1 MCTSSSSTTS
11 NSPPNAFTNIR
22 LQLSHL
28 KEGRLSET
36 TTVKMLSLLKALA
49 NIHVFLGIIMIV
61 LSGLADY
68 ASTRINTIRLHGL
81 EEICS
86 FYFVLVG
93 LVGICGSASYR
104 RGLVITYLVMC
115 IHSIFIFVPA
125 IITVS
130 SFDIHFYQHECW
142 GECDWHLL
150 ATSFPTN
157 SRCQI
162 MCGDHVDDAMRRRMT
177 RLGTDYRLDAG
188 LIAAAILE
196 FLLSIVTCVV
206 ASRTLFSPLKEL
218 GDQGTP
224 AELTVEMQP
233 LNQSEENTDSV
244 PNGLTH

>member
-1 MCTSSSSTTS
+1 MTIPTDTQKCWKAH
-11 NSPPNAFTNIR
+11 NL
-22 LQLSHL
+22 LQLSQL
-28 KEGRLSET
+28 KGARLSET

-49 NIHVFLGIIMIV
+49 NIHVLLGIIMIV

-68 ASTRINTIRLHGL
+68 TSTRINTIRLHGL

-177 RLGTDYRLDAG
+177 RLGTDYRLDAV
-188 LIAAAILE
+188 LITLAILE
-196 FLLSIVTCVV
+196 FILSIVTCVV

-218 GDQGTP
+218 GDQGTAA

-233 LNQSEENTDSV
+233 LNQSEETTDSI
-244 PNGLTH
+244 PNGSTH